1 MAVLHIRNVDIV
13 TLDAAGT
20 IVPDGLVVV
29 RDGRIA
35 YAGHAGSPT
44 SGDGAPDEVPGEVID
59 IVDGR
64 GRALLPGFF
73 NAHCHSPM
81 TFERGWAEDLP
92 FDRWLNEKIWVAE
105 SALTPDDVEW
115 GARLAA
121 CEMIRSGIVG
131 FNDHYFHMDRVAAVA
146 LESGMKAALA
156 WCVFGIGQESE
167 VGPGLD
173 GTLDWIA
180 AVQQQSQ
187 EQGQEQGHGRI
198 RALLGPHSP
207 YVCPPEFLRRVAEV
221 ARERGLGVH
230 LHVAENEEQV
240 AQSLA
245 RHGLRPVQHLDALGL
260 LDAPGGCVAA
270 HALAVDARDM
280 AVLAARGVHV
290 AHCPITYMK
299 LAMPFPALAA
309 RLDAGVRVC
318 LGTDGPASNADLDMF
333 AVMRQTVLMEKY
345 QTGDPA
351 RLPGDTALRMA
362 TRNGAAALGF
372 ARSGSIEVGAAAD
385 LILVNLDAPHMR
397 PRHDLVANLVH
408 AAKAAD
414 VTDVMVDGRW
424 LMRERTLRTLDEERI
439 LYEAERRALDMVQRG
454 RRQIRT
460 YQS

>member
-1 MAVLHIRNVDIV
+1 MPVLHITNVDIV

-20 IVPDGLVVV
+20 IVPGGTVVV

-35 YAGHAGSPT
+35 HVGHAGQDPADA
-44 SGDGAPDEVPGEVID
+44 GRAPGQLPDEVI
-59 IVDGR
+59 DGR

-73 NAHCHSPM
+73 NGHCHSPM

-105 SALTPDDVEW
+105 SALTPEDVEW

-121 CEMIRSGIVG
+121 CEMIRGGVVG

-146 LESGMKAALA
+146 LESGMKATLA
-156 WCVFGIGQESE
+156 WCVFGIGHESE

-180 AVQQQSQ
+180 EVE
-187 EQGQEQGHGRI
+187 EQGQGRV
-198 RALLGPHSP
+198 RAVLGPHSP
-207 YVCPPEFLRRVAEV
+207 YVCPPEFLRRVADI

-230 LHVAENEEQV
+230 LHVAESEEQV

-245 RHGLRPVQHLDALGL
+245 RHGRRPVQHVDELGL
-260 LDAPGGCVAA
+260 LDAPGGCVIA
-270 HALAVDARDM
+270 HGLALDERDM
-280 AVLAARGVHV
+280 AVLAAKGAHV
-290 AHCPITYMK
+290 VHCPITYMK
-299 LAMPFPALAA
+299 LAMPFPPLAA
-309 RLDAGVRVC
+309 RLQAGVRVC

-333 AVMRQTVLMEKY
+333 AVVRQTVLMEKY
-345 QTGDPA
+345 QTRDPA
-351 RLPGDTALRMA
+351 RLPGDAALRMA
-362 TRNGAAALGF
+362 TGNGAAALGF
-372 ARSGSIEVGAAAD
+372 PGSGRIEVGAAAD
-385 LILVNLDAPHMR
+385 LMLVSLDAPHLR

-424 LMRERTLRTLDEERI
+424 LMRDRALCTLDEERI
-439 LYEAERRALDMVQRG
+439 LYEAERRALAMVGRGQR
-454 RRQIRT
+454 RMRT

>member
-20 IVPDGLVVV
+20 IVPGGTVVV

-35 YAGHAGSPT
+35 YVGHT
-44 SGDGAPDEVPGEVID
+44 GDGEDPAAVSPGLAPGQEIDEI
-59 IVDGR
+59 IDGR

-73 NAHCHSPM
+73 NGHCHSPM

-121 CEMIRSGIVG
+121 CEMIRGGIVG
-131 FNDHYFHMDRVAAVA
+131 FNDHYFHMDRVAAVVR
-146 LESGMKAALA
+146 ESGMKAALA
-156 WCVFGIGQESE
+156 WCVFGIGQQAE

-180 AVQQQSQ
+180 
-187 EQGQEQGHGRI
+187 ELNEDGHGQGRI
-198 RALLGPHSP
+198 RAVLGPHSP
-207 YVCPPEFLRRVAEV
+207 YVCPPEFLRRVAEI
-221 ARERGLGVH
+221 AHERGLGVH
-230 LHVAENEEQV
+230 LHVAEKEEQV

-245 RHGLRPVQHLDALGL
+245 RHGRRPVQHVDALGL
-260 LDAPGGCVAA
+260 LDAPGGCVVA
-270 HALAVDARDM
+270 HGLALDADDM
-280 AVLAARGVHV
+280 AVLAARGAHV

-309 RLDAGVRVC
+309 RLAAGVRVC
-318 LGTDGPASNADLDMF
+318 LGTDGPASNTDLDMF

-351 RLPGDTALRMA
+351 RLPGDTPLRMA
-362 TRNGAAALGF
+362 TRNGAVALGF
-372 ARSGSIEVGAAAD
+372 TDSGRIEVGATAD

-424 LMRERTLRTLDEERI
+424 LMRERALCTLDEERI
-439 LYEAERRALDMVQRG
+439 LYEAERRARDMVQRG
-454 RRQIRT
+454 QHQMRT

>member
-1 MAVLHIRNVDIV
+1 MPILHIRNADIV

-20 IVPDGLVVV
+20 IVPGGVLVV

-35 YAGHAGSPT
+35 HI
-44 SGDGAPDEVPGEVID
+44 APDAASVPAELAADAV
-59 IVDGR
+59 VDGR

-73 NAHCHSPM
+73 NGHCHSPM

-105 SALTPDDVEW
+105 SALTPEDVEW

-121 CEMIRSGIVG
+121 CEMIRSGVVG
-131 FNDHYFHMDRVAAVA
+131 FNDHYFHMDRVTAVVV
-146 LESGMKAALA
+146 ESGMKAALA
-156 WCVFGIGQESE
+156 WCVFGLGQESE

-173 GTLDWIA
+173 GTLDWLA
-180 AVQQQSQ
+180 AA
-187 EQGQEQGHGRI
+187 QGQGQGRV

-207 YVCPPEFLRRVAEV
+207 YVCPPAFLRRVAEI
-221 ARERGLGVH
+221 AHERGLGVH

-245 RHGLRPVQHLDALGL
+245 RHGRRPVRHVDDLGL
-260 LDAPGGCVAA
+260 LAAPGGCVVA
-270 HALAVDARDM
+270 HGLAVDADDL
-280 AVLAARGVHV
+280 AVLAARGAYVT
-290 AHCPITYMK
+290 HCPITYMK
-299 LAMPFPALAA
+299 LDMPFPALAA
-309 RLDAGVRVC
+309 RLEAGVRVC
-318 LGTDGPASNADLDMF
+318 LGTDGPASNSDLDMF

-345 QTGDPA
+345 QTRDPA

-362 TRNGAAALGF
+362 TRHGAEALGF
-372 ARSGSIEVGAAAD
+372 PDSGRIEVGAAAD

-424 LMRERTLRTLDEERI
+424 LMRERTLCTLDEERI
-439 LYEAERRALDMVQRG
+439 LHEAERRAFAMVGRG
-454 RRQIRT
+454 MHRMRT
-460 YQS
+460 YQG

>member
-20 IVPDGLVVV
+20 IVPDGMLVV

-35 YAGHAGSPT
+35 HVGHAGHAGT
-44 SGDGAPDEVPGEVID
+44 DAEEPDEI
-59 IVDGR
+59 IDGR

-73 NAHCHSPM
+73 NGHCHSPM

-121 CEMIRSGIVG
+121 CEMIRGGIVG
-131 FNDHYFHMDRVAAVA
+131 FNDHYFYMDRVAAVA
-146 LESGMKAALA
+146 LDSGMKAALA

-167 VGPGLD
+167 VGPGLE

-180 AVQQQSQ
+180 AVQKQSQ
-187 EQGQEQGHGRI
+187 DQGQGRI
-198 RALLGPHSP
+198 RAMLGPHSP
-207 YVCPPEFLRRVAEV
+207 YVCPPEFLRRVAEI
-221 ARERGLGVH
+221 AHERGLGVH
-230 LHVAENEEQV
+230 LHVAEREEQV

-245 RHGLRPVQHLDALGL
+245 RHGRRPVQHVDDLGL
-260 LDAPGGCVAA
+260 LDAPGGCVVA
-270 HALAVDARDM
+270 HGLALDADDM

-299 LAMPFPALAA
+299 LAMPFPPLAA

-318 LGTDGPASNADLDMF
+318 LGTDGPASNTDLDMF

-345 QTGDPA
+345 QTRDPA

-372 ARSGSIEVGAAAD
+372 ARSGSIEAGAAAD

-424 LMRERTLRTLDEERI
+424 LMRERTLCTLDEDRI

-454 RRQIRT
+454 RHQMRT
-460 YQS
+460 YRS